1 MKHRNAQWKATK
13 ARQVLSALQRLGWQ
27 IKRQKGS
34 HRTLGRSG
42 WLDYVFAYHDRAE
55 LGPVALEK
63 LGKKTGLK
71 PSDL

>member
-13 ARQVLSALQRLGWQ
+13 APRVLSALQRIGWR

-34 HRTLGRSG
+34 HRTIERRR
-42 WLDYVFAYHDRAE
+42 WPDYVFAYHDRAE

-63 LGKKTGLK
+63 LGKKTGLT
-71 PSDL
+71 PSDF